1 MNPHDITIGASD
13 VPGILGLSPW
23 QSPSAVW
30 ARLKGLTQS
39 QPSDA
44 TRRGHTLELGI
55 LMEYADRYA
64 LKAYRWQTSHRHL
77 HRQRPPYR
85 AGLYRGPG
93 IDQGRMIHPVYP
105 WAGCRPDAIVLQED
119 GTRHLVEVKTTRSFR
134 DWQDAD
140 GNPILPPHYVVQVQW
155 QMMVTGTDVTH
166 LEAFCTFDDSR
177 RSYTVEHDPA
187 LASRIFGLVQDWRLR
202 HIIGDELPT
211 DMTADIAGLVWPKPA
226 EPETWLEPT
235 AEDLVIGST
244 YARLSSDIKR
254 LTAERETCKDKLT
267 VRIKDASGITGVA
280 SWKATSRGR
289 TFRCLVEGN
298 EA

>member
-134 DWQDAD
+134 DWEDAD

-155 QMMVTGTDVTH
+155 QMLVTDTRLTH

-177 RSYTVEHDPA
+177 RSYTVAYDPA

-202 HIIGDELPT
+202 HIIGEELELRGFQKRVHLLAGSQLLAAL
-211 DMTADIAGLVWPKPA
+211 AD
-226 EPETWLEPT
+226 
-235 AEDLVIGST
+235 
-244 YARLSSDIKR
+244 AR
-254 LTAERETCKDKLT
+254 
-267 VRIKDASGITGVA
+267 VRAA
-280 SWKATSRGR
+280 KAQSHHRRDVRCRGR
-289 TFRCLVEGN
+289 LDPV
-298 EA
+298 

>member
-55 LMEYADRYA
+55 LMEYADRHG
-64 LKAYRWQTSHRHL
+64 LKSYRWQTSHRHL

-93 IDQGRMIHPVYP
+93 IEEGRMIHPAFP
-105 WAGCRPDAIVLQED
+105 WSGCRPDAIVLHED

-134 DWQDAD
+134 EWEDAD

-177 RSYTVEHDPA
+177 RSYTVEHDHA
-187 LASRIFGLVQDWRLR
+187 LASRVWDLVSAWRRR

-211 DMTADIAGLVWPKPA
+211 DMPADIAGLVWPAPR

-235 AEDLVIGST
+235 AEDLVLAGEYVKAHDAIK
-244 YARLSSDIKR
+244 ALEAQKDRIKDRLC
-254 LTAERETCKDKLT
+254 E
-267 VRIKDASGITGVA
+267 RIKDATGITGVA
-280 SWKATSRGR
+280 SWKLGKRGR
-289 TFRCLVEGN
+289 LFRCLAGGE
-298 EA
+298 